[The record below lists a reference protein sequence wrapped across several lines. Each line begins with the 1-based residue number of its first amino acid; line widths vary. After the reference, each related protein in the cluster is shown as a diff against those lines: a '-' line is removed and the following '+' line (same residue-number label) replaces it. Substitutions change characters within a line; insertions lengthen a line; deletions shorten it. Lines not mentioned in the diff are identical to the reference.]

1 MKILYTILMGLLLP
15 LGVLAQNEEALTKIQ
30 NAKIAMI
37 TERLNLS
44 SEQAER
50 FWPIY
55 NEYSTRQR
63 EIRQEYTNVRQQVGD
78 PQNATEEQNKRLL
91 ELALRV
97 KDNQLQLEREY
108 TDRMLRVINNRQM
121 VNLRKAEE
129 DFRKML
135 IERMQ
140 RNKMAQQRRQQIQN
154 QRNQR
159 RN

>member
-1 MKILYTILMGLLLP
+1 MGLLLP